1 MTAAGKARGIIFR
14 GDMVRAILAG
24 TKTQTRRVVKPQPI
38 RDPYNGCDGDL
49 VIWGRTVQRLAPSP
63 SGDSRSKI
71 TVPVP
76 CPYGV
81 PGDRLW
87 VRETWCPGRGLAFVA
102 SPEILMAP
110 AGAALAPGVI
120 YSADGAS
127 LPPGTKWRSSRFMPR
142 WASRL
147 TLVVEAVRVE
157 RLSAITDEDAVAEG
171 FVGHASANV
180 DGAVLSVEPGE
191 QYLAAF
197 RAMHN
202 LAADADP
209 WLWVV
214 TFKKEPANG

>member
-1 MTAAGKARGIIFR
+1 VTAAGKARGIIFR
-14 GDMVRAILAG
+14 GDMVHFLAR
-24 TKTQTRRVVKPQPI
+24 K
-38 RDPYNGCDGDL
+38 
-49 VIWGRTVQRLAPSP
+49 
-63 SGDSRSKI
+63 
-71 TVPVP
+71 

-87 VRETWCPGRGLAFVA
+87 VREAFASFDNVGRPIKPSDATYVVLRDGTQVYRDGVIVPCLAVY
-102 SPEILMAP
+102 
-110 AGAALAPGVI
+110 APG
-120 YSADGAS
+120 AS
-127 LPPGTKWRSSRFMPR
+127 DHIRWRSSRFMPR

-197 RAMHN
+197 RAMHK

>member
-14 GDMVRAILAG
+14 GDMVRAILDG
-24 TKTQTRRVVKPQPI
+24 RKTQTRRVVKPQPI

-87 VRETWCPGRGLAFVA
+87 VRETWHD
-102 SPEILMAP
+102 SPDGTIYRATKEQHGSCDFGGDAP
-110 AGAALAPGVI
+110 WKPSI
-120 YSADGAS
+120 
-127 LPPGTKWRSSRFMPR
+127 FMPR
-142 WASRL
+142 SKSRL

-197 RAMHN
+197 RAMHK